1 MVSASENSADLL
13 IGGERMTIPIDKIAE
28 LWYGQ
33 YLLIWHPPN
42 GDPSALQLGTRGPKV
57 IWLRQSL
64 TALDSTGPVAVSDS
78 EIFDATLKQQ
88 LMDFQ
93 RRNRLEA
100 DGLAGQQTQII
111 INSRLGL
118 DDRPSLSAGG

>member
-1 MVSASENSADLL
+1 
-13 IGGERMTIPIDKIAE
+13 MTIPIDEITG

-33 YLLIWHPPN
+33 YLLIWQPPN
-42 GDPSALQLGTRGPKV
+42 GDPSALKVGTRGPKV

-64 TALDSTGPVAVSDS
+64 AALNPATPTVVSDS
-78 EIFDATLKQQ
+78 EVFDEELEQQ

-93 RRNRLEA
+93 QRNRLEV

-118 DDRPSLSAGG
+118 DDRPSLLAGS